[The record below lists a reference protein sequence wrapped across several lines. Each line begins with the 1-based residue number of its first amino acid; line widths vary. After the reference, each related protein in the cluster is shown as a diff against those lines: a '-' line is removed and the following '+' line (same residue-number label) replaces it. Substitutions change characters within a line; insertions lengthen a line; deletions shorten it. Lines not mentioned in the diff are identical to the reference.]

1 MWSIAAL
8 KLSRNEVFEFTCVPL
23 ENFLRKFRDRGRMW
37 ATKLSEK
44 NIFILDT
51 FRLQNKYYIM
61 YIWTAYLIFLAR
73 ISRKSQ
79 NSNLNYIMKF
89 QRHYYSGFLDASVWS
104 YFGLNRVWLSSVT
117 RRLRKHHSW
126 CENRRPRSSTQHVY
140 TRAQNFTMSIRC
152 FSSTLD
158 KYAQA
163 QNKWYTINWP
173 AVLLSTMKIIMSR
186 SLSEA
191 RG

>member
-1 MWSIAAL
+1 MIDRRVKVTKKGGFLIHVCTLRKLFTQISRPWSDVSYKVVWKEHLYIGNFSIA
-8 KLSRNEVFEFTCVPL
+8 
-23 ENFLRKFRDRGRMW
+23 
-37 ATKLSEK
+37 
-44 NIFILDT
+44 
-51 FRLQNKYYIM
+51 NKYYIM
-61 YIWTAYLIFLAR
+61 YIWPAYLIFLAG

-89 QRHYYSGFLDASVWS
+89 QRHYYSGFLDASVRS

-126 CENRRPRSSTQHVY
+126 CENRRPRSSTQYVY

-173 AVLLSTMKIIMSR
+173 AVLLSTMKIIMSG